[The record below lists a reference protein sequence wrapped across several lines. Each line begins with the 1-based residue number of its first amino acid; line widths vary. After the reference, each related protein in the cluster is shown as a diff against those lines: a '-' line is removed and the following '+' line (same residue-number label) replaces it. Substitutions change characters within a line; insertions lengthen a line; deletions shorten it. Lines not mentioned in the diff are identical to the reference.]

1 MDSQRKEIAQILLDT
16 ESVKVKLDD
25 PFTWTSGIRS
35 PIYCDN
41 RRLISFPEAREMIV
55 KGLLNLCSEFEDIDC
70 IAGTATAGIPW
81 ASFVAQYLGKPMVYV
96 RSKPKGHG
104 AGKQVEGVLDAGNRV
119 VIVEDLLSTGGSAI
133 NSAEALKREWDV
145 DVVGV
150 VAIFSYGLETLAKK
164 MKAAGL
170 EYMALSDFTTLS
182 ALLVEKQEIS
192 PTDEARLIK
201 FAEDPETWFANLA

>member
-1 MDSQRKEIAQILLDT
+1 
-16 ESVKVKLDD
+16 
-25 PFTWTSGIRS
+25 
-35 PIYCDN
+35 
-41 RRLISFPEAREMIV
+41 
-55 KGLLNLCSEFEDIDC
+55 
-70 IAGTATAGIPW
+70 
-81 ASFVAQYLGKPMVYV
+81 MVYV